1 LEGGVYN
8 TVNKNKLP
16 SWLTATSY
24 AKLPIIQSSWHRRD
38 YLEKT
43 LDNISQ
49 IMAEDMYQ
57 DGVANCSRVLQMI
70 HPIIKIIGCTA
81 LLILSAL
88 SHSFLFLFCIHLLT
102 VAMLLMSGINILDYI
117 KRVWI
122 PAFVFSGI
130 MVLPAISS
138 WITPG
143 DELLVIYQSWHW
155 YIGGFS
161 LPEKMII
168 TKQGVRVASFVLMR
182 TATSL
187 AIMVALVKTTQW
199 NILTKSLGKLGVP
212 SVFVMVLDLTYRYLF
227 LFLLLLSDFIFGRKS
242 RLVGKEGPLSQWEWI
257 GGAVGGFFR
266 MSLEYSGEVSA
277 AMIARGYSGENKQ
290 RLDKSIR
297 LLDLC
302 FLCVILGLCILSGM
316 L

>member
-1 LEGGVYN
+1 M
-8 TVNKNKLP
+8 NKIKLP
-16 SWLTATSY
+16 SWLIDTSY
-24 AKLPIIQSSWHRRD
+24 TKLPIAQPSWHRGD

-49 IMAEDMYQ
+49 VMAEDMYQ
-57 DGVANCSRVLQMI
+57 DCVSNRSRVLQRI

-81 LLILSAL
+81 LLILAAI
-88 SHSFLFLFCIHLLT
+88 SHNFLFLVGIHFLT
-102 VAMLLMSGINILDYI
+102 LSMLLMSGISILDYI

-122 PAFVFSGI
+122 PAFIFSGI
-130 MVLPAISS
+130 TMLPAISS

-143 DELLVIYQSWHW
+143 DELLVIYQAWYWH
-155 YIGGFS
+155 IGGFS
-161 LPEKMII
+161 LPEEMII
-168 TKQGVRVASFVLMR
+168 TKQGVRAASFVFMR
-182 TATSL
+182 TGTSL

-212 SVFVMVLDLTYRYLF
+212 SVFVMVLDVTYRYLF

-257 GGAVGGFFR
+257 GGSVGGFFR
-266 MSLEYSGEVSA
+266 MCLEYSGEVSA
-277 AMIARGYSGENKQ
+277 AMIARGYNGENKQ
-290 RLDKSIR
+290 RLDTSIR

-302 FLCVILGLCILSGM
+302 FFCVILGVCILSGM